1 MFRIAFMAQSAK
13 IMSLYSSGFCFRFA
27 LVNVGASWS
36 SNSQPQ
42 IQDFGV
48 SWFVLLKAHKR
59 SRQAFNSLT
68 SKKAISQGQWPSVER
83 MVKSEFEGCE
93 FEDQLAPTFTRAKRK
108 QNKSPES
115 TGSLVEQS
123 LLVNKQDQRSMK
135 NTIKYYRYWRLG
147 LSKVPIWAH
156 F

>member
-1 MFRIAFMAQSAK
+1 M
-13 IMSLYSSGFCFRFA
+13 
-27 LVNVGASWS
+27 
-36 SNSQPQ
+36 
-42 IQDFGV
+42 
-48 SWFVLLKAHKR
+48 
-59 SRQAFNSLT
+59 
-68 SKKAISQGQWPSVER
+68 AISQGQWPSVER

-135 NTIKYYRYWRLG
+135 NTIKYYRY
-147 LSKVPIWAH
+147 
-156 F
+156 